1 MKEYSLWQN
10 LKRNL
15 KQPLWQ
21 RIETGGTG
29 RGIPDVFGVLEGH
42 CCWVELK
49 IARGN
54 KVNLS
59 AEQVGWLIKFSRAG
73 LRTFI
78 LVGTNK
84 KTMYLFLGEE
94 AREVLDL
101 GLKHEPRLKLKLPY
115 DWELLQKVLYFED
128 YLL

>member
-15 KQPLWQ
+15 KKPLWQ

-29 RGIPDVFGVLEGH
+29 RGIADVFGVLEGH

-54 KVNLS
+54 KVALS
-59 AEQVGWLIKFSRAG
+59 PEQVGWLIKFSRAG
-73 LRTFI
+73 VKTFI
-78 LVGTNK
+78 LVGTDK
-84 KTMYLFLGEE
+84 KTMYLFLGEV
-94 AREVLDL
+94 AREALDL

-115 DWELLQKVLYFED
+115 DWDLLQQTLFFDGY
-128 YLL
+128 

>member
-15 KQPLWQ
+15 KKPLWQ

-29 RGIPDVFGVLEGH
+29 RGIADVFGVLEGH

-54 KVNLS
+54 KVALS
-59 AEQVGWLIKFSRAG
+59 PEQVGWLIKFSRAG
-73 LRTFI
+73 VRTFI
-78 LVGTNK
+78 LVGTDK
-84 KTMYLFLGEE
+84 KTMYLFPGEE
-94 AREVLDL
+94 AREVLDS
-101 GLKHEPRLKLKLPY
+101 GLKHGPRLKLKLPY
-115 DWELLQKVLYFED
+115 DWELLQQTLFFDGY
-128 YLL
+128 

>member
-1 MKEYSLWQN
+1 MKEYGLWQN

-15 KQPLWQ
+15 KKPLWQ

-29 RGIPDVFGVLEGH
+29 RGIADVFGVLEGH

-54 KVNLS
+54 KVALS
-59 AEQVGWLIKFSRAG
+59 PEQVGWLIKFSRAG
-73 LRTFI
+73 VRTFI
-78 LVGTNK
+78 LVGTDK

-94 AREVLDL
+94 AIEVLDL

-115 DWELLQKVLYFED
+115 DWELLQQTLFFDGY
-128 YLL
+128 